1 MINKKFLIIGG
12 VVILVCLIVG
22 GLLLRKQ
29 IPIPSPLPP
38 TLPVKPKKELKLSDF
53 PEAFKD
59 STLIV
64 VGDNASDIEM
74 QVVNEIA
81 DYLENETENKPLV
94 KKYSEITDKDKRNH
108 NLIIVGTPKT
118 NPLLEEVYALTNA
131 TRVTEEFPGEGK
143 GVLEIL
149 LNPWNESK
157 SIFLIEGSD
166 EKGVGFG
173 VLKILI
179 EGEEFKEFKF
189 SSLEVDILNEKWVKE
204 NINPRVCEEILLE
217 ALYKRDIH
225 VFINQYPPSRVPLK
239 VKKRLEELGVKVNW
253 NEARIP
259 IGVESAYYPAI
270 VPREHLDDIVKEGLV
285 GYISKW

>member
-1 MINKKFLIIGG
+1 MADKLKQMHRKK
-12 VVILVCLIVG
+12 ILLVG
-22 GLLLRKQ
+22 GILMVALVAGLCVQKPEG
-29 IPIPSPLPP
+29 IKTTPLQPAE
-38 TLPVKPKKELKLSDF
+38 ELKLSDL

-59 STLIV
+59 STLII

-74 QVVNEIA
+74 QAVNEIA
-81 DYLENETENKPLV
+81 DYLENETGNKPLV
-94 KKYSEITDKDKRNH
+94 KKYSEISDEDKRNN

-118 NPLLEEVYALTNA
+118 NPLLEEVYAMTNA

-149 LNPWNESK
+149 RNPWDESGV
-157 SIFLIEGSD
+157 IFLIEGSD

-179 EGEEFKEFKF
+179 EGEEFKEFNF

-204 NINPRVCEEILLE
+204 NINPRICEEIFLE
-217 ALYKRDIH
+217 ALYKRDIQ
-225 VFINQYPPSRVPLK
+225 VFINQYPPSHVPLK
-239 VKKRLEELGVKVNW
+239 VKKRLKELGVKVNW
-253 NEARIP
+253 SDARVP
-259 IGVESAYYPAI
+259 IGAESAYYPAV